1 MDVDQPSPSAQDT
14 QSIGQYYF
22 PFPAQQ
28 KGEPV
33 FMEWL
38 LDPLLPTYISSVFSS
53 LFK

>member
-22 PFPAQQ
+22 LFPAQQ

-33 FMEWL
+33 FMECL
-38 LDPLLPTYISSVFSS
+38 LDTLLSTYINSVFSD
-53 LFK
+53 LF